1 MNLLPYSFNG
11 TQINSGNFRAKFTN
25 APMLTSARPVFIP
38 SGSSLPPYLSGKE
51 VQGKTISI
59 LFSCLGGTVGDDF
72 DTLKALFDTVDN
84 TRKILVAQ
92 DQDDSNRSWQV
103 TCLPIAMSEPDGAT
117 FTVTLAM
124 ASPFWIIPSANEV
137 TETTWNVTA
146 TGGTALVNINIG
158 NVSAYP
164 VIEVSPQVSRNAG
177 FAHRQFILTY
187 NYTGLSAADYLIDVT
202 DGGLNTTGLV
212 ADGTYYNTVAG
223 TVGIND
229 TTIAVAG
236 TAFPVAGMGYYGTE
250 QIAWT
255 GNTGGTL
262 LTGVTRGLAG
272 TTAAGHSAGGTIF
285 YSRIKADGSDIRVRF
300 GTTEGNESDVPY
312 YLSTTSLAAATALK
326 IWAVR
331 SYAPRVSGRLA
342 TSITDSATSIT
353 LGTSIIGAAGFN
365 ATGGTV
371 LIESEKVTYTSY
383 NSTTRTLSG
392 CVRGALN
399 STAAAHAA
407 NVQVIQIPVAYVYYG
422 NPLAEAPTENLT
434 YKPIFNLATST
445 NTSWVYESF
454 RASNQKKYVWT
465 AGVTKVSGD
474 KTTVTYSV
482 DQDPTQQSDPAVEMG
497 VALMM
502 RNALAKWTATFPFGF
517 SAVTFT
523 NIDRQYLP
531 TNAGQIISYYQ
542 TITSK
547 KVTAITPNAST
558 WATENKTHTP
568 STPHRFLVF
577 QLTNASVNNFPKL
590 AAMNVATVTA
600 TLSNET
606 TSSLYGV
613 PYVNLQAREDLEYEM
628 DATITNNT
636 TGKAIKIKTE
646 IPFGETLQIDT
657 LNKTVTA
664 LWNNRSRYPDFQTTA
679 IRDEWLALV
688 PGNNTLQYDE
698 SGVGDVDIV
707 IKWRGRNN

>member
-1 MNLLPYSFNG
+1 MNKKPYSYASTQLNDG
-11 TQINSGNFRAKFTN
+11 TNFESWIPEGQTILSSGTPNWTRQDGAYPF
-25 APMLTSARPVFIP
+25 
-38 SGSSLPPYLSGKE
+38 LSGTNLAGGALTLM
-51 VQGKTISI
+51 VQCK
-59 LFSCLGGTVGDDF
+59 GTLATQQE
-72 DTLKALFDTVDN
+72 TLKALFDLDGPRGKLVITN
-84 TRKILVAQ
+84 TL
-92 DQDDSNRSWQV
+92 DSTTWYIYA
-103 TCLPIAMSEPDGAT
+103 LPTSIQRDGVSGT
-117 FTVTLAM
+117 FIVTLALS
-124 ASPFWIIPSANEV
+124 SPVWVQDTEN

-146 TGGTALVNINIG
+146 SGQTSVFNVDVGNI
-158 NVSAYP
+158 SAYP
-164 VIEVSPQVSRNAG
+164 VIELTPQVSRNAG

-212 ADGTYYNTVAG
+212 
-223 TVGIND
+223 ND
-229 TTIAVAG
+229 TSISNQLASAIGATDE
-236 TAFPVAGMGYYGTE
+236 TLPVDTPVGGGLPVTGMGYIGSE
-250 QIAWT
+250 QISWT
-255 GNTGGTL
+255 GTSAGN
-262 LTGVTRGLAG
+262 LTGVTRGLG
-272 TTAAGHSAGGTIF
+272 STTPASHADNSVIAL
-285 YSRIKADGSDIRVRF
+285 SRIKADGSDIRVRF

-312 YLSTTSLAAATALK
+312 YLSTTNLAAATALK

-331 SYAPRVSGRLA
+331 SYAPRISGRLA

-353 LGTSIIGAAGFN
+353 LGTSIIGAGGFN

-371 LIESEKVTYTSY
+371 LIESEKVTYTFY

-434 YKPIFNLATST
+434 YKPIFNLVTST

-542 TITSK
+542 TISSK

-558 WATENKTHTP
+558 WATESKTHTP
-568 STPHRFLVF
+568 STPHRFLIF

-600 TLSNET
+600 TLSNAT
-606 TSSLYGV
+606 TSTQYGV
-613 PYVNLQAREDLEYEM
+613 PYVALGAREDLEYEM

-679 IRDEWLALV
+679 VRDEWLALS